1 MDAVQATPDIIAE
14 SFRLRHLGGPRFAAR
29 VGLWPGDR
37 PLARRVESLFGD
49 RSNGWWLSI
58 ASRLRHLLG
67 VGLWVSVLAVAVGA
81 SAAELKPQTIEA
93 FDRYVQ
99 VTESRM
105 EKELNGE
112 SPFLWIDRLDE
123 EERAEA
129 LAQLRAGDVVIDKLE
144 TRDDEDKIDVPSGM
158 IHHWVGTVLI
168 PEVTLAQTISMVQD
182 YERYAEIYNPDVRA
196 SEVRERNGS
205 RFRVWLRLYTKK
217 VITWVAN
224 TEHDVEFIFLDDTRA
239 HVPSY
244 STRIVEVENPDTP
257 EEREQPEGN
266 DRGFAWRLYNY
277 CSFEERAEDVVMQ
290 CESITLTRG
299 IPFILSVF
307 IRPFV
312 SGVPREKLTFTLDAA
327 RRHLTTATN

>member
-1 MDAVQATPDIIAE
+1 M
-14 SFRLRHLGGPRFAAR
+14 AAR
-29 VGLWPGDR
+29 PTLG
-37 PLARRVESLFGD
+37 RRVELLFGD

-67 VGLWVSVLAVAVGA
+67 VGLWVSVLAVAVGV

-129 LAQLRAGDVVIDKLE
+129 LAHLRAGDVVIDKLE
-144 TRDDEDKIDVPSGM
+144 TRDGEDTIDIPSGM

-168 PEVTLAQTISMVQD
+168 PQVTLAQTISMVQD
-182 YERYAEIYNPDVRA
+182 YESYAEIYDPDVRA
-196 SEVRERNGS
+196 AEIRERNDS
-205 RFRVWLRLYTKK
+205 HFRVWLQLYTKK

-224 TEHDVEFIFLDDTRA
+224 AEFDVEFNVLDDTRA

-244 STRIVEVENPDTP
+244 STRILEIEHPDTP
-257 EEREQPEGN
+257 EERERPEGN
-266 DRGFAWRLYNY
+266 DRGAAWRMYNY
-277 CSFEERAEDVVMQ
+277 CSFEERDGGTYMQ
-290 CESITLTRG
+290 CENITLSRS
-299 IPFILSVF
+299 LSF
-307 IRPFV
+307 PLNMIIRPFV
-312 SGVPREKLTFTLDAA
+312 TGVPREKLTFTLQAA
-327 RRHLTTATN
+327 RRHLTTPAE